1 MFCDIHHSNIL
12 PWLRWHLIMA
22 YFKHETSLSELRN
35 GHNGDQEVE
44 EGGVGAHTVCTVHV
58 SILTNIPA
66 TKHVHS
72 SY

>member
-1 MFCDIHHSNIL
+1 
-12 PWLRWHLIMA
+12 MA
-22 YFKHETSLSELRN
+22 HFKHETSLSELRN